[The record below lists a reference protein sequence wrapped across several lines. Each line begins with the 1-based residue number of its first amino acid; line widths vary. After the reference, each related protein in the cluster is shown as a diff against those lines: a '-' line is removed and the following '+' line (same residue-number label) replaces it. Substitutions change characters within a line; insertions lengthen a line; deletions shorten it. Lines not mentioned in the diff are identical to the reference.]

1 MELAAR
7 QDDGGYKLY
16 HYDPSI
22 SAATVFVVLF
32 SVTTIYHTWQAITLR
47 CGIATPLVVGGLSEF
62 PVLPHPNW
70 LAPH

>member
-7 QDDGGYKLY
+7 QDGGYKLY

-62 PVLPHPNW
+62 LVLIH
-70 LAPH
+70 LFRIAVH